1 MNIGRFLAV
10 GTLAGRWTL
19 ETFDKPSGQTA
30 VLERDRVLS
39 HGCGGLGPVMRYPE
53 APAHR
58 NLAREWIAANPREW
72 EALMSAALEQEAN
85 PSQTAA
91 PALP

>member
-1 MNIGRFLAV
+1 MNIGCFLAV
-10 GTLAGRWTL
+10 GTLKGLWTL
-19 ETFDKPSGQTA
+19 ETFDKPSGQSA

-39 HGCGGLGPVMRYPE
+39 HGCGGFGPVMRYPE
-53 APAHR
+53 APPHR
-58 NLAREWIAANPREW
+58 NLAREWIEANPREW